1 MKLKSFT
8 DTRPHFLVFDKG
20 DEVVHTLR
28 NFAQEHSI
36 RGGRFAA
43 IGAFQRAVVAFWN
56 PDKRDYDHISVGE
69 QVEVLSLMGDIALEG
84 DDTKIHA
91 HVVLGRRDGST
102 IGGHLIEG
110 HVFPTLEMHLLD
122 YRSELRRE
130 KDESTKLSLIAI
142 KGASGGS

>member
-1 MKLKSFT
+1 MKSKSFAEA
-8 DTRPHFLVFDKG
+8 RPHFLVFDKG
-20 DEVVHTLR
+20 DEAVGTLR
-28 NFAQEHSI
+28 TFAQEHSI

-56 PDKRDYDHISVGE
+56 PDERKYEHISVGE
-69 QVEVLSLMGDIALEG
+69 QVEVLTLTGDIAMEG
-84 DDTKIHA
+84 DETKIHA
-91 HVVLGRRDGST
+91 HVVFGRRDGST

-122 YRSELRRE
+122 YRAELRRE

-142 KGASGGS
+142 KDGSRGS